1 LQLNLSGKFVLALFG
16 AEEAGKTKQNLQ
28 SQLEKCILT
37 RSKNLKSNTRK
48 RIAERMEEQSTGQ

>member
-1 LQLNLSGKFVLALFG
+1 VLALFG